1 MKRTKEG
8 TTLVKTDTNRRDF
21 LKKFALGAAY
31 AVPVMTTF
39 SLDSVRSKARASGN
53 YGNPRVIAFRTR
65 GAAGNA
71 VLDPR
76 AQNGGPEAY
85 FEIVWDRS
93 MDKAF
98 NTAKACTQLP
108 LPPGCNAPLMVA
120 PPQIQPV
127 AGCGNC
133 FVAPWTWN
141 PAGTMET
148 CPINGPISIQLTIN
162 GADCTNVAAV
172 PRKYRD
178 LDGLIA
184 DRFEGT
190 ASWCLIPA

>member
-65 GAAGNA
+65 NAAGNA

-98 NTAKACTQLP
+98 NRAKTCEKLP
-108 LPPGCNAPLMVA
+108 LPSECIPDLMAA
-120 PPQIQPV
+120 PPQSQRV
-127 AGCGNC
+127 AGCGDC
-133 FVAPWTWN
+133 FEPWTWN
-141 PAGTMET
+141 GAGTMET
-148 CPINGPISIQLTIN
+148 SPIYGSIAIRLTIN
-162 GADCTNVAAV
+162 GPDCVNPVV
-172 PRKYRD
+172 EVKKYRD
-178 LDGLIA
+178 LDGIIA